1 MQVFTTFGKFQ
12 SEMDSYYKRTGHKL
26 QFIEMMTRMYEKGML
41 DPIPTRIHIPEDAMA
56 LSDEDF
62 DKVVDDIPLSFD
74 LQDAVQHSDVGEEKI
89 IPQFYDVFTIRHPR
103 FTRRY
108 AHSHNYFELDFVV
121 KGTASFYFE
130 EDEHVMHEGEVC
142 IIAPGSD
149 HDFVVDDE
157 NAIVYTV
164 CIRKSTFES
173 TFVSLMSHQNL
184 LSGFFRQILKD
195 ENRTNYLMLFTGN
208 NMECRIFLRKLLIES
223 ESPDEYS
230 NSCSVALINLFFTNL
245 LRNYSKTIAFYNYEP
260 GTDFSLVLQY
270 IQHNYLT
277 LTLSSLAEFFHYS
290 EAHLS
295 TLIKQN
301 TGSNFTD
308 LIRNLRMRDAG
319 NLLLNT
325 DLKINEIAD
334 QTGYNSADHFS
345 RVFRKSFGMSPADYR
360 KRNKKESPFIPFSSE
375 SGENK

>member
-62 DKVVDDIPLSFD
+62 DKVVDNIPLSFD

-208 NMECRIFLRKLLIES
+208 NMECRIFLRKPLH
-223 ESPDEYS
+223 
-230 NSCSVALINLFFTNL
+230 SV
-245 LRNYSKTIAFYNYEP
+245 
-260 GTDFSLVLQY
+260 
-270 IQHNYLT
+270 
-277 LTLSSLAEFFHYS
+277 
-290 EAHLS
+290 
-295 TLIKQN
+295 
-301 TGSNFTD
+301 
-308 LIRNLRMRDAG
+308 LIRER
-319 NLLLNT
+319 
-325 DLKINEIAD
+325 
-334 QTGYNSADHFS
+334 
-345 RVFRKSFGMSPADYR
+345 RK
-360 KRNKKESPFIPFSSE
+360 
-375 SGENK
+375 